1 MINWGRI
8 SELREEIGEDDFSEV
23 VELFLEEVEGVMEIL
38 DTDPAE
44 LGARLHFLRGSA
56 WNLGFGQFGD
66 LCHAGEKLCAL
77 GLMDEVD
84 LLALRGVYL
93 ASREEFLAR
102 A

>member
-1 MINWGRI
+1 MAVTVQT
-8 SELREEIGEDDFSEV
+8 DFFAV
-23 VELFLEEVEGVMEIL
+23 FK
-38 DTDPAE
+38 TQ
-44 LGARLHFLRGSA
+44 H
-56 WNLGFGQFGD
+56 GFGQFGD

-84 LLALRGVYL
+84 LPALRGVYL